1 MGNPL
6 NEIPQMP
13 QQQMQQPQQNQQ
25 VDYNKL
31 YNMFLQ
37 DPMKYLGN
45 LNIPQGMT
53 DGEQIVRHL
62 ASTGQVPP
70 MLRAYVNA
78 QLNGRRR

>member
-1 MGNPL
+1 MPNPL

-13 QQQMQQPQQNQQ
+13 QQQMQNPQQNQQ

-37 DPMKYLGN
+37 NPMKYLGN

-70 MLRAYVNA
+70 MLQGIVNA
-78 QLNGRRR
+78 KLGRR